1 MGELLLV
8 HLPIGVFSGVLDLY
22 PVAASSNPFSV
33 MTKNTSRH
41 CQMSPGGQNHPA
53 DNHLT
58 TGELLNV
65 PHDSWDLVRTNEY
78 FLIF

>member
-1 MGELLLV
+1 MGELLSV
-8 HLPIGVFSGVLDLY
+8 HLPIGVFSSVLDLY
-22 PVAASSNPFSV
+22 PLAASSNPFNV

-41 CQMSPGGQNHPA
+41 CQISLGVQNHPA

-65 PHDSWDLVRTNEY
+65 PHGSWDIVRTNEH